1 MAARPVSLRLVT
13 QTDPTPEPDETPAPV
28 SVPPG
33 QAQHRPTGA
42 INQGPVT
49 YKGAPLEAGR
59 GPGLGCFWSQMVALV
74 VLIVLT
80 PLSVGRVPDVV
91 TAILLFATIGLLLV
105 SGQTIIFLL
114 RIVAADRRGRR
125 EPLAPRSP
133 TVGQLEEPAA
143 TDEAPSA
150 PADPAA
156 PSATDEAPSAPEDPA
171 APSAGEPPIDPPT
184 GGPVRQ

>member
-1 MAARPVSLRLVT
+1 M
-13 QTDPTPEPDETPAPV
+13 
-28 SVPPG
+28 
-33 QAQHRPTGA
+33 
-42 INQGPVT
+42 T

-59 GPGLGCFWSQMVALV
+59 GPGLGCFWSQLVALG

-91 TAILLFATIGLLLV
+91 TAVLLFATIGLLLV

-133 TVGQLEEPAA
+133 TVGQLEEPAG
-143 TDEAPSA
+143 TDRGAGSA
-150 PADPAA
+150 PADRRPRRHGPPEPA
-156 PSATDEAPSAPEDPA
+156 T
-171 APSAGEPPIDPPT
+171 DPPT

>member
-1 MAARPVSLRLVT
+1 MAVGPVSLRLVT
-13 QTDPTPEPDETPAPV
+13 PTEPTPEPGETPAPAP
-28 SVPPG
+28 VPPAP
-33 QAQHRPTGA
+33 AQHRPTGA
-42 INQGPVT
+42 INRGPVT
-49 YKGAPLEAGR
+49 YKGAPLEPGR

-91 TAILLFATIGLLLV
+91 TALLLFATIGLLLV

-133 TVGQLEEPAA
+133 TVGQLEGPAA
-143 TDEAPSA
+143 TGEAQSA
-150 PADPAA
+150 PDERAA
-156 PSATDEAPSAPEDPA
+156 PSAD
-171 APSAGEPPIDPPT
+171 EPPIDPPT